1 MKDIQP
7 HTANRFH
14 VLGLTRS
21 HIVHHGNSSSSI
33 TNDTE
38 FVDMYVR
45 TDYTTESLKYCSA
58 ISLATNTTIE
68 APRKGQ
74 KYLNLVNYLVGML
87 LSL

>member
-1 MKDIQP
+1 MT
-7 HTANRFH
+7 H
-14 VLGLTRS
+14 S

-58 ISLATNTTIE
+58 ISLALATNTTIE
-68 APRKGQ
+68 ATSVKSMKQ
-74 KYLNLVNYLVGML
+74 MSKYHGGSVGYNVNLDDMKYF
-87 LSL
+87 